1 MPIKVNTTKPRDEMC
16 LYSAKQNRPLL
27 ARMVENLP
35 AILETGVQSLDWA
48 SLLKEG
54 MATPLH
60 YSCQESSM
68 DKGSWQATVH
78 WVAKRYSFRANN

>member
-54 MATPLH
+54 MATHSGIL
-60 YSCQESSM
+60 
-68 DKGSWQATVH
+68 A
-78 WVAKRYSFRANN
+78 